1 MPQVTLVIGSLLTLL
16 GVISYF
22 LTAGTSLTAL
32 IPSVFGVIFI
42 ALGQI
47 SKKESARKHV
57 MHFAI
62 GLAMVGFLG
71 VAVRSCSPFVS
82 MLQGNH
88 VEHGGAVIA
97 QVIMAI
103 LCLILLAYGIRSFVV
118 ARRQKPE

>member
-1 MPQVTLVIGSLLTLL
+1 MPQVTLVIGALLTLL

-32 IPSVFGVIFI
+32 IPTAFGIIFI

-57 MHFAI
+57 THFAI
-62 GLAMVGFLG
+62 GLAIVGFLG
-71 VAVRSCSPFVS
+71 VAIRSCGPFVS
-82 MLQGNH
+82 ILQGGH
-88 VEHGGAVIA
+88 AEHAGAVIA

-118 ARRQKPE
+118 ARRKKPE